1 MYCLHRSVIKATFS
15 RNVAVSATTVS
26 DYSDFLLSRRV
37 INSRYL
43 NHVEVI
49 FNIMDSVI
57 PVTQSW
63 VH

>member
-43 NHVEVI
+43 NHVEFI